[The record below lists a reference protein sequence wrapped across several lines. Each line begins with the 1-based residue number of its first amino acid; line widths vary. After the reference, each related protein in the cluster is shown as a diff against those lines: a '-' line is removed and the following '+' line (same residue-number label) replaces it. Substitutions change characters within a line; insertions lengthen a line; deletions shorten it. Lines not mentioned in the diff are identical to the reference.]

1 MHLFSMYFNKIL
13 YIFLDLNRRNKYII
27 IDSKNTILQN
37 KIFCTS
43 LSGCDERRE
52 LKNAITENK
61 CQRKT

>member
-1 MHLFSMYFNKIL
+1 MNISTENEHKYRIKYNKIQDHL
-13 YIFLDLNRRNKYII
+13 SNKT
-27 IDSKNTILQN
+27 TILQK
-37 KIFCTS
+37 KIFSFS